1 MIRASESDEMLSADL
16 GTANLFE
23 RTPAI
28 SRLPLMLG
36 TAALALACMGTGPAS
51 AAACKPVGEPLFG
64 GVAAPLAVDADC
76 ADPDY
81 NSDTLVI
88 DATEAK
94 TLKLPDGGTIGYTE
108 VKAHWPAAG
117 AAQQALAGGQAAKP
131 VIHSVVWR
139 FPDEKYF
146 RNRFFQQT
154 YPLNIEM
161 LNVVDARFAFET
173 GGGYTVGVNPG
184 NPNVG
189 FRVPAAAAK
198 LAKAYA
204 RKFYGTNDRIYGYM
218 YGQSGGSVQTIA
230 AAEGTT
236 GVWDGLIPV
245 VIATDGLNTHS
256 FAWGALYN
264 LAIPAEKRKA
274 IAEAAAPGSG
284 KDNHAGL
291 NAEERAVLDEV
302 LSAGFPRA
310 VLETNQFTIGGG
322 MFGAGSVRS
331 LDPGY
336 FTDFWTNPGYE
347 GANPPAFLKAAIV
360 DGIAT
365 ISSVTRNPQGVAT
378 AIVFDATSMPAL
390 GSNGADGV
398 QFTVAQDDKASPD
411 KGDAPALRG
420 KLEGTTFKLE
430 DGKNSLAL
438 LGALASGTKVRL
450 DNRAAI
456 AMAFYPRHSILG
468 NGNPAY
474 NQYRNVDGIPRYA
487 QRPKTPIAIPML
499 SNIGAAGGI
508 VQSGRI
514 RTKTII
520 FENLYDGNSYPYV
533 ASFYAGQVKRAL
545 GAKQAQQMF
554 RLYYQENGIHGVF
567 PDHLPGKFGT
577 MTATTGGTLH
587 QVLLDLAS
595 WAERGIA
602 PRAST
607 RYRIDPMNQVVL
619 PASATA
625 RGGHQP
631 VTRLTVNGRKR
642 AEVAANQ
649 PVTLVGR
656 ITMPP
661 GPDKVVQYEWYLG
674 QPDVKFEPALK
685 LAVPKTTVV
694 ASRTVSFPKP
704 GEYVITFRATGQRD
718 GEQDTTTPLYN
729 IDRVRVVVR

>member
-1 MIRASESDEMLSADL
+1 MLSAPTGSR
-16 GTANLFE
+16 GT
-23 RTPAI
+23 
-28 SRLPLMLG
+28 LMLG
-36 TAALALACMGTGPAS
+36 AAALTLACVGNAPAW
-51 AAACKPVGEPLFG
+51 AAACKPAGETLFG
-64 GVAAPLAVDADC
+64 GVDAPLAVDADC
-76 ADPDY
+76 IDPHY

-94 TLKLPDGGTIGYTE
+94 TLKLPVGGTIGYTE
-108 VKAHWPAAG
+108 VRAHWPAAG
-117 AAQQALAGGQAAKP
+117 AAQQAPAGGQAAKP
-131 VIHSVVWR
+131 VIHSLVWR
-139 FPDEKYF
+139 FPDKKLF

-184 NPNVG
+184 NPAVG

-204 RKFYGTNDRIYGYM
+204 RKHYGTNERIYGYM

-230 AAEGTT
+230 AAEGTA

-284 KDNHAGL
+284 KDIHAGL

-310 VLETNQFTIGGG
+310 VLETMQFSLGGA
-322 MFGAGSVRS
+322 MFGFGSVRAF
-331 LDPGY
+331 DPGY
-336 FTDFWTNPGYE
+336 FTDFWTKPGYE
-347 GANPPAFLKAAIV
+347 GANTPAFLKAAIV
-360 DGIAT
+360 DGTAT

-378 AIVFDATSMPAL
+378 AIVFDPASMPAL

-398 QFTVAQDDKASPD
+398 QFTVVQDGTANPD
-411 KGDAPALRG
+411 KDDAPALRG

-430 DGKNSLAL
+430 DGKNSPAL
-438 LGALASGTKVRL
+438 LAALASGSKVRL

-456 AMAFYPRHSILG
+456 AMAFYPRHSILE

-474 NQYRNVDGIPRYA
+474 NQYRNADGSPRYA
-487 QRPKTPIAIPML
+487 QRPKTPIAIPLL

-514 RTKTII
+514 RTKTIV

-533 ASFYAGQVKRAL
+533 ASFYAGQVKHAL
-545 GAKQAQQMF
+545 GAKQTQQMF

-567 PDHLPGKFGT
+567 LDPLPGKFGT
-577 MTATTGGTLH
+577 MTAATGGTLH
-587 QVLLDLAS
+587 QVLLDLAN
-595 WAERGIA
+595 WAEKGIA

-607 RYRIDPMNQVVL
+607 RHTIDPMNQVVL
-619 PASATA
+619 PASATT

-631 VTRLTVNGRKR
+631 VTRLTVNGGKR
-642 AEVAANQ
+642 AEVAVNQ
-649 PVTLVGR
+649 SVTLVGR

-661 GPDKVVQYEWYLG
+661 GPGKIVQYDWYLG
-674 QPDVKFEPALK
+674 TPDAKFEPAIK
-685 LAVPKTTVV
+685 LAVPKATVI
-694 ASRTVSFPKP
+694 ASRTVSFAKP
-704 GEYVITFRATGQRD
+704 GEYVITFRATGQRE
-718 GEQDTTTPLYN
+718 GKQDTTTPLNN
-729 IDRVRVVVR
+729 IDRVRVVVK

>member
-1 MIRASESDEMLSADL
+1 MLSADL
-16 GTANLFE
+16 GTANLFG
-23 RTPAI
+23 RTPAV

-36 TAALALACMGTGPAS
+36 TAALALSCMGTGPAW

-76 ADPDY
+76 TDPDY

-88 DATEAK
+88 DATDTK
-94 TLKLPDGGTIGYTE
+94 TLKLSDGGTIGYTE

-117 AAQQALAGGQAAKP
+117 AAQQAPAGGQAAKP

-139 FPDEKYF
+139 FPDKKHF

-161 LNVVDARFAFET
+161 LNVVHTRFAFET

-204 RKFYGTNDRIYGYM
+204 RKHYGTNERIYGYM

-236 GVWDGLIPV
+236 GVWDGLVPV

-284 KDNHAGL
+284 KDIHAGL

-310 VLETNQFTIGGG
+310 VLETNQFTLGGG
-322 MFGAGSVRS
+322 MFGFGSVRAF
-331 LDPGY
+331 DPGY
-336 FTDFWTNPGYE
+336 FTDFWTKPGYE

-360 DGIAT
+360 DGVAT

-378 AIVFDATSMPAL
+378 AIVFDPASMPAL
-390 GSNGADGV
+390 GSNGVDGV
-398 QFTVAQDDKASPD
+398 QFTVAQDATANPD

-420 KLEGTTFKLE
+420 KLEGTTLKLE
-430 DGKNSLAL
+430 EGKNSPAL
-438 LGALASGTKVRL
+438 LAALASGSKVRL

-456 AMAFYPRHSILG
+456 AMAFYPRHSILD

-474 NQYRNVDGIPRYA
+474 DQYRNANGSPRYA
-487 QRPKTPIAIPML
+487 QRPKTPIAIPLL

-508 VQSGRI
+508 VQSGRV
-514 RTKTII
+514 RTKTIV

-545 GAKQAQQMF
+545 GARQAQQMF

-567 PDHLPGKFGT
+567 LDSLPGKFGT
-577 MTATTGGTLH
+577 MTVATGGTLH
-587 QVLLDLAS
+587 QVLLDLAD
-595 WAERGIA
+595 WVEKGIA
-602 PRAST
+602 PRPST
-607 RYRIDPMNQVVL
+607 RFSIDRMNQVVL
-619 PASATA
+619 PASASA

-631 VTRLTVNGRKR
+631 AVVLTANGGDR
-642 AEVAANQ
+642 AEVVASQ
-649 PVTLVGR
+649 LVTLVGR
-656 ITMPP
+656 IEMPP
-661 GPDKVVQYEWYLG
+661 GAGKVVEYDWYLG
-674 QPDVKFEPALK
+674 TPDAKFEPAVK
-685 LAVPKTTVV
+685 LAKPQAKVV
-694 ASRTVSFPKP
+694 ANRTVSFPKP
-704 GEYVITFRATGQRD
+704 GEYTITFRAIGQRH
-718 GEQDTTTPLYN
+718 GRQDTTTPLYN
-729 IDRVRVVVR
+729 IDRVRVVVK

>member
-1 MIRASESDEMLSADL
+1 
-16 GTANLFE
+16 
-23 RTPAI
+23 
-28 SRLPLMLG
+28 MLG
-36 TAALALACMGTGPAS
+36 AAALALACVGTTPAW
-51 AAACKPVGEPLFG
+51 AAACKPAGDALFG
-64 GVAAPLAVDADC
+64 GVDAPLAVDADC
-76 ADPDY
+76 TDPDY

-117 AAQQALAGGQAAKP
+117 VAQQATAGGQAAKP
-131 VIHSVVWR
+131 VIHSLVWR
-139 FPDEKYF
+139 FPDKKLF

-161 LNVVDARFAFET
+161 LNIVDARFAFET

-204 RKFYGTNDRIYGYM
+204 RKHYGTNERIYGYM

-245 VIATDGLNTHS
+245 VIATDGLNHHS

-284 KDNHAGL
+284 KNIHAGL
-291 NAEERAVLDEV
+291 NEEERAVLDEV

-310 VLETNQFTIGGG
+310 VFETNQFTIGGG
-322 MFGAGSVRS
+322 MFGFGSVRS
-331 LDPGY
+331 FDPDY
-336 FTDFWTNPGYE
+336 FTDFWTKPGYE
-347 GANPPAFLKAAIV
+347 GTNPPAFLKAAIV
-360 DGIAT
+360 DGTAS
-365 ISSVTRNPQGVAT
+365 ISSITRNPQGVAT
-378 AIVFDATSMPAL
+378 ALVFDSASMPSL
-390 GSNGADGV
+390 GSNGVDGV
-398 QFTVAQDDKASPD
+398 QFTVVQVGTASPD
-411 KGDAPALRG
+411 KGDVPALKG
-420 KLEGTTFKLE
+420 KLEGTTFQLE
-430 DGKNSLAL
+430 DGRNSPAL
-438 LGALASGTKVRL
+438 LAALERGTKVRL

-456 AMAFYPRHSILG
+456 AMAFYPRHSILD

-474 NQYRNVDGIPRYA
+474 NQYRNANGSPRYA
-487 QRPKTPIAIPML
+487 QRPKTPIAIPLL

-514 RTKTII
+514 RTKTIV
-520 FENLYDGNSYPYV
+520 FENLYDGNSFPYV
-533 ASFYAGQVKRAL
+533 ASFYAVQVKRAL

-567 PDHLPGKFGT
+567 LDPLPGKFGT
-577 MTATTGGTLH
+577 MTAATGGTLH
-587 QVLLDLAS
+587 QVLLDLAD
-595 WAERGIA
+595 WAEKDIA
-602 PRAST
+602 PRSST
-607 RYRIDPMNQVVL
+607 RHSVDRLNQVVL
-619 PASATA
+619 PASASA

-631 VTRLTVNGRKR
+631 VTRLIVNGGKR
-642 AEVAANQ
+642 AEVAVNQ
-649 PVTLVGR
+649 PVSLVGR
-656 ITMPP
+656 TTMPP
-661 GPDKVVQYEWYLG
+661 GPGKVVQYEWYLG
-674 QPDVKFEPALK
+674 SPDFKFEPAERI
-685 LAVPKTTVV
+685 AQPKATIIATK
-694 ASRTVSFPKP
+694 TISFPKP
-704 GEYVITFRATGQRD
+704 GEYMITFRANGQRE
-718 GEQDTTTPLYN
+718 GKQDSTTPLIN